1 MINTLF
7 YKTLDKLLKFAILNK
22 MSGCSL
28 IGRVLAYPV
37 LDDAG
42 SNPVTRS
49 KKN

>member
-1 MINTLF
+1 
-7 YKTLDKLLKFAILNK
+7 

-49 KKN
+49 KKELIYYKI